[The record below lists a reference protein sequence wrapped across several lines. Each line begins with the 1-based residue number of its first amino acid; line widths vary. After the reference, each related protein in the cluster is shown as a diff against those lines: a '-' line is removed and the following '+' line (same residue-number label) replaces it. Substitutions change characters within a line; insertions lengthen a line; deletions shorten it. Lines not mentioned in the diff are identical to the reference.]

1 MSIIIPNN
9 SHTVFMFNL
18 PFPIPVP
25 DGTYEVKNGL
35 KTAKIAIKRIQRK
48 KPKNIQSSDYF
59 QRSFDK
65 YGESSYSSINIRLPW
80 IVNFEKKG
88 RKQIL
93 HSDMQPHD
101 KATEQVLRFLNRF
114 IETSRYVTEEFWVEP
129 ARYQDLLSYKTIYF
143 DGKNQYPI
151 KPSTSDLKPYK
162 IKSKIEQPFKLD
174 EKKHGQLINSLKN
187 EIDLDPSKIFIMN
200 AKNSCLHEDFRNAII
215 QSVIALE
222 IVLYQFIK
230 FQGEKMKI
238 PAKTLS
244 SSIKEISL
252 TGNIFAILK
261 ILTVDYKQVDP
272 DIIQDCKGAIKIRN
286 KILHQGL
293 RDIHSTDTEKRIISI
308 EHIINYLKELVPK
321 ANL

>member
-1 MSIIIPNN
+1 MSIIIPNT

-25 DGTYEVKNGL
+25 DGIYEVKNGP
-35 KTAKIAIKRIQRK
+35 KTAKIATKRIQRK
-48 KPKNIQSSDYF
+48 KPKNIQSSDNF

-65 YGESSYSSINIRLPW
+65 YGESSYTSISIRLPW

-114 IETSRYVTEEFWVEP
+114 IETSRYVTEEFWVES
-129 ARYQDLLSYKTIYF
+129 ARYQDLLSYKAVYF

-151 KPSTSDLKPYK
+151 KPSTSDSKPYE

-174 EKKHGQLINSLKN
+174 EKKHEQLINSLKN

-200 AKNSCLHEDFRNAII
+200 AKIFIMNAKNACLHEDFRNAII

-261 ILTVDYKQVDP
+261 ILTVDYKQIDP
-272 DIIQDCKGAIKIRN
+272 DIIQDC
-286 KILHQGL
+286 
-293 RDIHSTDTEKRIISI
+293 
-308 EHIINYLKELVPK
+308 
-321 ANL
+321 

>member
-25 DGTYEVKNGL
+25 DGIYEVKNGL
-35 KTAKIAIKRIQRK
+35 KIAKIAIKRIKRK
-48 KPKNIQSSDYF
+48 KPKNIQSINNF
-59 QRSFDK
+59 QHSFDK

-93 HSDMQPHD
+93 HRDMQPHD
-101 KATEQVLRFLNRF
+101 KAKEQVLRFLNRF
-114 IETSRYVTEEFWVEP
+114 IETSRYVTEQYWVGP
-129 ARYQDLLSYKTIYF
+129 ARYQDLLSYKAAYY

-151 KPSTSDLKPYK
+151 GQTPTDSKPTK
-162 IKSKIEQPFKLD
+162 IESKIEHPFKLD
-174 EKKHGQLINSLKN
+174 EKKYGQLINSLKN
-187 EIDLDPSKIFIMN
+187 EIELDLIKIFIMD
-200 AKNSCLHEDFRNAII
+200 AKNACLHEDFRNAIS

-238 PAKTLS
+238 PAKILN
-244 SSIKEISL
+244 SSIKEIGL

-261 ILTVDYKQVDP
+261 ILTVDHKQIDP
-272 DIIQDCKGAIKIRN
+272 EIIRDCKGAIKIRN

-293 RDIHSTDTEKRIISI
+293 RDIHSTDTENRIISI
-308 EHIINYLKELVPK
+308 EHLISYLKELVSES
-321 ANL
+321 

>member
-1 MSIIIPNN
+1 MSIIIPNT

-25 DGTYEVKNGL
+25 DGIYEVKNGL
-35 KTAKIAIKRIQRK
+35 KIAEIAIKQIQRK
-48 KPKNIQSSDYF
+48 PKNLQSSDNF
-59 QRSFDK
+59 QSSFDK

-93 HSDMQPHD
+93 QGDMQLHD
-101 KATEQVLRFLNRF
+101 KAKEQVLRFLNRF
-114 IETSRYVTEEFWVEP
+114 IETSRYVTEKYWLGP
-129 ARYQDLLSYKTIYF
+129 ARYQDLLSYKAVYY
-143 DGKNQYPI
+143 DGKTQYPI
-151 KPSTSDLKPYK
+151 KPSPTDSKPNE
-162 IKSKIEQPFKLD
+162 IKSKIDHPFKLD
-174 EKKHGQLINSLKN
+174 EKKYGQLINSLKN
-187 EIDLDPSKIFIMN
+187 ESELDLSKIFIMN

-222 IVLYQFIK
+222 IVLYEFIK

-238 PAKTLS
+238 PTKTLS
-244 SSIKEISL
+244 SSIKEIGL

-261 ILTVDYKQVDP
+261 ILTVDHKQIDP
-272 DIIQDCKGAIKIRN
+272 EIIQDCKGAIKIRN

-308 EHIINYLKELVPK
+308 EHLISYLKDLVSES
-321 ANL
+321 

>member
-1 MSIIIPNN
+1 
-9 SHTVFMFNL
+9 
-18 PFPIPVP
+18 
-25 DGTYEVKNGL
+25 
-35 KTAKIAIKRIQRK
+35 
-48 KPKNIQSSDYF
+48 
-59 QRSFDK
+59 
-65 YGESSYSSINIRLPW
+65 
-80 IVNFEKKG
+80 
-88 RKQIL
+88 
-93 HSDMQPHD
+93 
-101 KATEQVLRFLNRF
+101 LNRF

-129 ARYQDLLSYKTIYF
+129 ARYQDLLSYKAVYY

-151 KPSTSDLKPYK
+151 KPSTTDSKTTE
-162 IKSKIEQPFKLD
+162 IKNKIEQTYKLN

-187 EIDLDPSKIFIMN
+187 EIELDPIKLFIMN
-200 AKNSCLHEDFRNAII
+200 AKNACLHEDFKNAII

-244 SSIKEISL
+244 SSIKEIGL

-261 ILTVDYKQVDP
+261 ILTVDHKQIDP
-272 DIIQDCKGAIKIRN
+272 EIIRDCKGAIKIRN

-308 EHIINYLKELVPK
+308 EHLISYLKELISK
-321 ANL
+321 N